1 MPAQPAAD
9 RAAVPP
15 EVAADEP
22 PPGEWPRFEVC
33 IDGRCPIEDTLNVIA
48 GRWKILIL
56 WWLQEGELRF
66 SELRRCIPTIT
77 QKMLTQQLRQMEV
90 EGLVSREVFAQVPP
104 KVIYTLTE
112 RGQSLRPVLRSLRNR
127 LDDPARV
134 EGDGLTGLSVPLFP
148 KPHHTAVRTTIA
160 ALGTRKRPF
169 LKSWCPL
176 RNMRIPFISRL
187 SVMKVN
193 PKGETP
199 LDQKHNVRRKT
210 FISLPFV
217 GGLSAFAVI
226 LPQPF
231 PW

>member
-22 PPGEWPRFEVC
+22 PPREWPRFEVC

-112 RGQSLRPVLRSLRNR
+112 RGQSLRAVLRSLY
-127 LDDPARV
+127 DW
-134 EGDGLTGLSVPLFP
+134 S
-148 KPHHTAVRTTIA
+148 RTH
-160 ALGTRKRPF
+160 P
-169 LKSWCPL
+169 
-176 RNMRIPFISRL
+176 
-187 SVMKVN
+187 
-193 PKGETP
+193 
-199 LDQKHNVRRKT
+199 
-210 FISLPFV
+210 
-217 GGLSAFAVI
+217 
-226 LPQPF
+226 PQP
-231 PW
+231 